1 MYDNLEATPQ
11 LTEYLQCVKE
21 PTNGIDK
28 NAVSVVRTTYC
39 KEEMVGHV
47 EQNISMIVSMFLSL
61 PHCALHIFANRKRV
75 NHEGEYR
82 LEIPKNF
89 NFYGPKNVH

>member
-11 LTEYLQCVKE
+11 LSEYLQCVKE

-47 EQNISMIVSMFLSL
+47 EQNIS
-61 PHCALHIFANRKRV
+61 P
-75 NHEGEYR
+75 
-82 LEIPKNF
+82 
-89 NFYGPKNVH
+89 